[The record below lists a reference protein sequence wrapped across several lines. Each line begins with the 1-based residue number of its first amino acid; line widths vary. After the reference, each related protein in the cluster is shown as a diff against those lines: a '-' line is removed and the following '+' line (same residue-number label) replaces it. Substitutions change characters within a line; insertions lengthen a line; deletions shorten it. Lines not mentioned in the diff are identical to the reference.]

1 MFHVLAAKKRIL
13 LIKDLISAN
22 VRSAME
28 YRTNFFTEISVV
40 FIVDMGL
47 LWLWFIFFKEFPS
60 LKGWMFLDTANL
72 LAVSWA
78 GFALVDTFAVNIAR
92 LSNLIIEGGLD
103 YYLLSPQPLLLHVTF
118 GKTLIKEIG
127 SFFSAATIFVILGN
141 ITFFHVCLYVLLILL
156 SALTYYSCLLL
167 VGALTLFIGHIER
180 IGNIYEFMLL
190 NLIFYPQTV
199 FSGGLKILMY
209 TVLPIFFIG
218 TIPSQIL
225 QSFSWYY
232 LGMLVGF
239 SFSLLLLARFVFY
252 RGIRRYESGNLLAV
266 RL

>member
-1 MFHVLAAKKRIL
+1 MFHALGVKKRIL

-22 VRSAME
+22 IRSAME
-28 YRTNFFTEISVV
+28 YRINFFTEISVV

-47 LWLWFIFFKEFPS
+47 LWLWYIFFKEIPS
-60 LKGWMFLDTANL
+60 LRGWQFNDTAHL

-78 GFALVDTFAVNIAR
+78 GFALVDSFARNISF
-92 LSNLIIEGGLD
+92 LSNVIIEGGLD
-103 YYLLSPQPLLLHVTF
+103 YYLLSPQPLLLHLTF
-118 GKTLIKEIG
+118 GKTAIKEVG
-127 SFFSAATIFVILGN
+127 SFFSAVTIFIILGN
-141 ITFFHVCLYVLLILL
+141 VAFPHICLYLLLVLL

-167 VGALTLFIGHIER
+167 VGSLTLFIGHIER
-180 IGNIYEFMLL
+180 VGLIYEFMLL

-199 FSGGLKILMY
+199 FSGGLKVLMY

-218 TIPSQIL
+218 TVPSHIL

-239 SFSLLLLARFVFY
+239 SVGLLLLARFTFY